1 MSIGHVDQLES
12 FGTRSLV
19 THGLMAISFTGAIA
33 AGLFV
38 DGQLGLVSFIALLN
52 FTAGVWVSQS
62 IHSLGNARTDDTYDG
77 VLGVLRDTTGEKRFH
92 GLDTGRL
99 ARLITLIAAVT
110 AVSLLTAGQV
120 LPSELASI
128 GVVAIGSIALVTAMT
143 GFLIALGS
151 SYDEA
156 ARRTT
161 IEIERQREYPS
172 TRDRP
177 RDAETMEQIID
188 LGGIDE
194 PPDHVEQY

>member
-1 MSIGHVDQLES
+1 MSTGHVDQLES

-62 IHSLGNARTDDTYDG
+62 IHSLGNARTDDSYDG

-99 ARLITLIAAVT
+99 ARLLTLIAAVT

-151 SYDEA
+151 SYDDA

-161 IEIERQREYPS
+161 IEIERQREHRTPQK
-172 TRDRP
+172 RP
-177 RDAETMEQIID
+177 QDAETMDQIVD
-188 LGGIDE
+188 LGGIDD
-194 PPDHVEQY
+194 PPDHVEKY

>member
-1 MSIGHVDQLES
+1 
-12 FGTRSLV
+12 
-19 THGLMAISFTGAIA
+19 MAVSFTGAIA

-151 SYDEA
+151 SYDDA
-156 ARRTT
+156 TRHTT
-161 IEIERQREYPS
+161 IEIEHQREYPS
-172 TRDRP
+172 TRDRA

-194 PPDHVEQY
+194 PPDHFEQY